1 MACPPLPSEGLGTKI
16 WFSSTYCETIIE
28 NILLRCRD
36 KMITQLQRHSPFP
49 LHIMI
54 LNKRLQQNADPWWQC
69 VKLGDISTRKL
80 HYTVYSNQSRARNI
94 LYCSVLNKNWPL
106 GVIFLLCTTVKRSN
120 RSVGLRPLLFPRYLR
135 IQYKNIKK
143 LSNSLYNCRCI
154 LKEGVSRGYA
164 SKGPWLTGF
173 REMKNSRLTQCGH
186 LPR

>member
-1 MACPPLPSEGLGTKI
+1 MASFIYHTISFAETELKPNWQYYTEVENDNKTPTTFTFPS
-16 WFSSTYCETIIE
+16 
-28 NILLRCRD
+28 
-36 KMITQLQRHSPFP
+36 
-49 LHIMI
+49 IMI